1 MPSTPADTYGL
12 LRSAIRDPNPVVF
25 VENRQLYG
33 MKGPMPPDD
42 HLVPIGVA
50 ALRRPGSDVT
60 VVSWSRMVHDALQAA
75 EQLAEESIDVE
86 VIDLRTVAPI
96 DLDTVAASVS
106 RTGRLLIAH
115 EAVQSGGIGGAGD
128 TRHRAVLLRPR
139 RPHRPVAP
147 THAPV
152 PYAPSLERAWLPDA
166 GAIAARFDAWH
177 SSEPRPESGS
187 VVGTPS
193 WWTVYNRV
201 GGTVTVTDFELDAK
215 YRQTEGTIL
224 LTGIQAL
231 IRVAIDQHRADAGRG
246 LRTATFISGYQGSPL
261 GTLDLTIKRM
271 LPLLAE
277 HDIRWQPGINEDLAA
292 TAVWGTQQR
301 ALGRLARHDGVL
313 GMWYGKGP
321 GVDRCGD
328 VFKHANFMGVTDN
341 GGVLA
346 VGGDDPGAKS
356 STLPTDSNPT
366 FYDAL
371 MPILY
376 PGTIQE
382 VLDLGLH
389 GYALS
394 RYSGLWAGLKI
405 VTNIADGLATA
416 EVGPDRIAP
425 IDPGLVIDGQPWR
438 HVQRDGLLAPI
449 SLEQEKEIFY
459 GRLEAAKAYAAAN
472 GINRIAGATGPA
484 WLGIVASGRTYH
496 EVLQALSDLGLTEDD
511 LREHGVRLLR
521 LGMIYPLEP
530 SVVRAFASG
539 LEEILVIEEKRP
551 FVEMFVRDIL
561 YPLAERPRVVGKQD
575 AEGRLLVP
583 ADGELT
589 ADRLAP
595 LLGRRLGARLSSA
608 VLEARLALLESAAA
622 SVHDPLTARK
632 PFFCSG
638 CPHNRST
645 TLPDGSVVGGG
656 VGCHAMV
663 LWMDRDAVSIS
674 HMGGEGAQWIGRR
687 PLHGPAA
694 HVPEHRRRHVLP
706 LGEPLN
712 PRRGV
717 G

>member
-1 MPSTPADTYGL
+1 M
-12 LRSAIRDPNPVVF
+12 
-25 VENRQLYG
+25 
-33 MKGPMPPDD
+33 
-42 HLVPIGVA
+42 
-50 ALRRPGSDVT
+50 
-60 VVSWSRMVHDALQAA
+60 
-75 EQLAEESIDVE
+75 
-86 VIDLRTVAPI
+86 
-96 DLDTVAASVS
+96 
-106 RTGRLLIAH
+106 
-115 EAVQSGGIGGAGD
+115 
-128 TRHRAVLLRPR
+128 
-139 RPHRPVAP
+139 
-147 THAPV
+147 
-152 PYAPSLERAWLPDA
+152 
-166 GAIAARFDAWH
+166 
-177 SSEPRPESGS
+177 
-187 VVGTPS
+187 
-193 WWTVYNRV
+193 
-201 GGTVTVTDFELDAK
+201 TVTDFDLDAK

-231 IRVAIDQHRADAGRG
+231 IRVAIDQHRADAARG

-277 HDIRWQPGINEDLAA
+277 YDVRWQPGINEDLAA

-416 EVGPDRIAP
+416 EVGPTRIAP
-425 IDPGLVIDGQPWR
+425 VDPGLVIDGQPWR

-459 GRLEAAKAYAAAN
+459 GRLEAAKAYAASN
-472 GINRIAGATGPA
+472 GINRIGGATGPA

-511 LREHGVRLLR
+511 LRDRRRTPVAPRDDLSARAVDRAGLRQRARGDPRHRGEAAVR
-521 LGMIYPLEP
+521 
-530 SVVRAFASG
+530 
-539 LEEILVIEEKRP
+539 
-551 FVEMFVRDIL
+551 RDV
-561 YPLAERPRVVGKQD
+561 RPRH
-575 AEGRLLVP
+575 
-583 ADGELT
+583 
-589 ADRLAP
+589 P
-595 LLGRRLGARLSSA
+595 LLARRAAARRGQAGRARDVCSCLPTASW
-608 VLEARLALLESAAA
+608 LPIGWRRCSAAVSPLGCRPACSRPA
-622 SVHDPLTARK
+622 SRCSSRRPPRVHDPLTARK

-663 LWMDRDAVSIS
+663 LWMDRA
-674 HMGGEGAQWIGRR
+674 R
-687 PLHGPAA
+687 
-694 HVPEHRRRHVLP
+694 
-706 LGEPLN
+706 
-712 PRRGV
+712 
-717 G
+717 